1 MTTPESQSH
10 EEQYSA
16 RNSRITVSMRADPTR
31 GVTELDG
38 PVSPWLYIA
47 GALVTLAALYAVN
60 FSMEDSGFAM
70 LSYILA
76 TFGYGSSYFLRVRGI
91 SLRGLQVPLLTL
103 LGFFFLL
110 SLLFGQGVGVA
121 ESPSRN
127 LQIALTWV
135 AILHAYTLSNNA
147 AVLFACVPGMTLIAL
162 VSTST
167 TEIEAQNAFLVFFSA
182 ATFLL
187 VHENYLRTQAH
198 TRATSEARRRPALF
212 TSQFALAVG
221 CFLGAIV
228 LAHGTVVP
236 MQFVGE
242 HLFPQGAINAIKTKI
257 QTTAPSGIN
266 NNERTNYELA
276 SGPVS
281 ATDTPVLEV
290 KCDEPLYWRGGT
302 FDNYTGH
309 SFKNT
314 LEGNNLATP
323 DQQEAHVSQLMQG
336 KKDAN
341 QDSLS
346 HFELPPGTL
355 DLEESKMKDS
365 RNVHQHF
372 KTLTVASTQMYGAG
386 RVKELDSPI
395 SDVQTDNV
403 GALTVRYSLAAN
415 AEYDVVSVVPSADPD
430 LLQASSDAPIPP
442 DIKRLYLQIAIQN
455 GAENRVLADL
465 AAQWTKGLTNNYV
478 KAKAI
483 QQHITETCRY
493 NLNTPAAPRD
503 KDRVEFFLTESKEG
517 YCDSFGAAMT
527 VMCRYAG
534 IPARMALG
542 FLHGESSGPNTYT
555 VKDKDRHIWSEV
567 FFPNIG
573 WVVFDATEGA
583 NDITAQSDTAKKK
596 KTTLLGWLMQQGV
609 GPKLI
614 ELIVVALLAYLVKTE
629 LIDRLRPRSRR
640 LETPGF
646 AYPPGNIAIHTA
658 YAAAIKQLARKG
670 LVRTASMTA
679 VEFGTMVQS
688 RITTAEVGASLT
700 ELTQLLN
707 RYYYGNE
714 TASSQEV
721 ARAQSALCRLRE
733 ALRQVKAESVKVS
746 RVRQSATV

>member
-1 MTTPESQSH
+1 MTAFESQSQ
-10 EEQYSA
+10 EETSPA
-16 RNSRITVSMRADPTR
+16 RNGRITVSMRGDSTR
-31 GVTELDG
+31 SVTENDG

-70 LSYILA
+70 LTYVLA
-76 TFGYGSSYFLRVRGI
+76 TVGFGSSYFLRVRGI

-110 SLLFGQGVGVA
+110 SLLFGQGVGAA

-135 AILHAYTLSNNA
+135 AILHSYTLSNNA

-187 VHENYLRTQAH
+187 VHENYLRTQAN
-198 TRATSEARRRPALF
+198 TRSTPEARRRPALF

-221 CFLGAIV
+221 CFLGAIL
-228 LAHGTVVP
+228 LAHGTVLP

-242 HLFPQGAINAIKTKI
+242 HLFPPNAINAIRQKVP
-257 QTTAPSGIN
+257 QSSASGIT

-281 ATDTPVLEV
+281 STDTPLLEV

-314 LEGNNLATP
+314 LATNSLDTK
-323 DQQEAHVSQLMQG
+323 DQRDAHVNKYLDGQN
-336 KKDAN
+336 DAN
-341 QDSLS
+341 QSSRS
-346 HFELPPGTL
+346 HFELPPGPL
-355 DLEESKMKDS
+355 DIPESDMKDS
-365 RNVHQHF
+365 HAVGQHF
-372 KTLTVASTQMYGAG
+372 KTLTVASTQMYGAA
-386 RVKELDSPI
+386 RVKSLDSPMNN
-395 SDVQTDNV
+395 VLTDNV
-403 GALTVRYSLAAN
+403 GALTVGASLTAGS
-415 AEYDVVSVVPSADPD
+415 EYDVVSVVPSSSPD
-430 LLQASSDAPIPP
+430 VLRAAPNGPIPP
-442 DIKRLYLQIAIQN
+442 DIQEHYLQTATPAGAQN
-455 GAENRVLADL
+455 PVLANL
-465 AAQWTKGLTNNYV
+465 AAKWTEGKTTNYD

-493 NLNTPAAPRD
+493 NLNTPAAPHD
-503 KDRVEFFLTESKEG
+503 KDRVEYFLTESQQG

-567 FFPNIG
+567 FFPNVG
-573 WVVFDATEGA
+573 WVVFDATDGA
-583 NDITAQSDTAKKK
+583 NDITAQAETAKKK
-596 KTTLLGWLMQQGV
+596 KSTLLGWLMQQGF
-609 GPKLI
+609 GPRVI
-614 ELIVVALLAYLVKTE
+614 ELIMVVLLAYLVKTE
-629 LIDRLRPRSRR
+629 LIDRIRPRSKKPDI
-640 LETPGF
+640 PGF
-646 AYPPGNIAIHTA
+646 MFPASNIAIHNA
-658 YAAAIKQLARKG
+658 YAAAVKQLARKG
-670 LVRTASMTA
+670 MIRTASMTA
-679 VEFGTMVQS
+679 VEFGAMVQS
-688 RITTAEVGASLT
+688 RIATSEVGASLA
-700 ELTQLLN
+700 ELTELLN

-714 TASSQEV
+714 TATSQEV
-721 ARAQSALCRLRE
+721 EQAQTALSRLTE
-733 ALRQVKAESVKVS
+733 ALRQFKPESGKVG
-746 RVRQSATV
+746 RVRQSATA